1 MTMKTII
8 SGIQPSGHVHIG
20 NYFGAMKQF
29 VDLQDTC
36 DEMFIFIADYHALT
50 SVKDPALL
58 KDYSRTIVLD
68 YLAIGLD
75 PEKVT
80 LFRQSDVPEHTELAW
95 IFNCITTMPF
105 LMRAHAFK
113 DAEAKNKEIN
123 VGKFTYP
130 LLMAS
135 DILLYD
141 ASHVPVGQD
150 QKQHIEITR
159 DTAEKFNTQYGKT
172 FTLPEAHILDTVKII
187 PGTNGEKMSK
197 SYNNVIPLF
206 ASDEE
211 LEKAIMSIA
220 TASNSKGTP
229 NDTTDTLFSVLSLFL
244 SKEEVASIG
253 TEYQSGNLGYKDAKE
268 LLIQKMIA
276 YTAPMKERRKDFE
289 ERDSFI
295 STLLEAGA
303 EKART
308 RTKAKMKMVRER
320 IGIIS

>member
-1 MTMKTII
+1 MKTII

>member
-1 MTMKTII
+1 
-8 SGIQPSGHVHIG
+8 
-20 NYFGAMKQF
+20 
-29 VDLQDTC
+29 LQDTC